1 MNISF
6 EKSAAK
12 HISSLDSPTKQ
23 RIKKAIDA
31 LPSGD
36 VKKLQGLQTDYR
48 LRVGNFRILF
58 SMEQDT
64 ITIKDVLPRGQAYK
78 RL

>member
-1 MNISF
+1 MNILF

-12 HISSLDSPTKQ
+12 HISSLDRPTKQ

-58 SMEQDT
+58 SMREDT
-64 ITIKDVLPRGQAYK
+64 IVIKDVLPRGQAYK